1 MLSIAVLKPRR
12 MKLERS
18 SGGLWSTLA
27 DQVPCALVPLPAYK
41 SHALVPES
49 AVVPEY
55 EAVTDELAV
64 EALQGDRVTIDG
76 TVYPVIRVR
85 KFTTSPNTWRAVV
98 LGGGGGPG

>member
-1 MLSIAVLKPRR
+1 MLASRSLKPRR

-18 SGGLWSTLA
+18 SGGVWSTLA

-49 AVVPEY
+49 SVVPEY
-55 EAVTDELAV
+55 EAVTDELTV
-64 EALQGDRVTIDG
+64 DVVQGDRVTIDG

-85 KFTTSPNTWRAVV
+85 KYAATPNTWRTIV
-98 LGGGGGPG
+98 LGGAGGPG